1 LDLGGALEAQPKK
14 PASKRNPNWKRKS
27 RATRTPEQKAAS
39 LARAREKLERKERRA
54 AEKERRDAAVA
65 AAAAGAPLDPTSGI
79 PVPINDEEGEERAAK
94 RARNFEPAQMPKPQY
109 AIPKAIDALNR
120 KLERIDELAVEVND
134 RAGYLR
140 STEVAQERDSA
151 LHVLTTNAE
160 AQCRQ
165 LCETLKSIRAREVSL
180 NLRDP
185 NECVMSCHL
194 YLGPKK
200 SYPAIHGKSRVC
212 SYTEKVFEAAN
223 SGVQI

>member
-1 LDLGGALEAQPKK
+1 MDLEGALEAQPKK

-27 RATRTPEQKAAS
+27 RATRSPEQKAAS

-65 AAAAGAPLDPTSGI
+65 AAAAGAPLDPASGI
-79 PVPINDEEGEERAAK
+79 PVPINDGEERAAK

-140 STEVAQERDSA
+140 STEGAQERDST

-160 AQCRQ
+160 VQCRQ

-200 SYPAIHGKSRVC
+200 SYPAIRGKSRVC